1 MYIIYLAFIIKI
13 IIIYIQTTYVL
24 PGTSFDAHNFHL
36 AAVEFRDYI
45 ESNKPLSEYNYK
57 LGWIYSVF
65 IGYVYSI
72 LGTSKIIGGILS
84 ALTWLLSAVVLR
96 KILLLFKLDDYK
108 INLSL
113 LSYVFL
119 FPISFYYTTLML
131 REVYILLFIN

>member
-1 MYIIYLAFIIKI
+1 LNL
-13 IIIYIQTTYVL
+13 V
-24 PGTSFDAHNFHL
+24 
-36 AAVEFRDYI
+36 DYI
-45 ESNKPLSEYNYK
+45 ESNKPFSEYSYK
-57 LGWIYSVF
+57 HGWIYPIF

-72 LGTSKIIGGILS
+72 LGTSKIVGGLLS

-119 FPISFYYTTLML
+119 FPISFIIQL
-131 REVYILLFIN
+131 